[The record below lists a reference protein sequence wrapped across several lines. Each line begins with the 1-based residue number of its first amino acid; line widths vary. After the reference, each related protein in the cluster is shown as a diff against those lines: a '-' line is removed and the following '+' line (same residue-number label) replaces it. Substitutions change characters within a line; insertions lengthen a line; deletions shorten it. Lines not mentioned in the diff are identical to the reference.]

1 MSDHD
6 GQDHRPMAGGDAASL
21 GSEAMEVTP
30 ALDATLPRHDPDP
43 GTPHQ
48 PESLV
53 EALEYEP
60 AEAPPLSL
68 ASRLRQPRTILS
80 IVVPLA
86 IIGFFLYL
94 NRERLAEVPSLI
106 LQANPALVL
115 AAFVVFYLGFPLRGY
130 RWSLLLRESGFELRT
145 RQSSRSSTSRGS

>member
-6 GQDHRPMAGGDAASL
+6 GQDHRPMADGDAGSLASD
-21 GSEAMEVTP
+21 AMEVTP
-30 ALDATLPRHDPDP
+30 ALDATLPRHDTDP
-43 GTPHQ
+43 GSPHQ

-86 IIGFFLYL
+86 IIGFFLYPI
-94 NRERLAEVPSLI
+94 A
-106 LQANPALVL
+106 
-115 AAFVVFYLGFPLRGY
+115 
-130 RWSLLLRESGFELRT
+130 SGWP
-145 RQSSRSSTSRGS
+145 RSPR